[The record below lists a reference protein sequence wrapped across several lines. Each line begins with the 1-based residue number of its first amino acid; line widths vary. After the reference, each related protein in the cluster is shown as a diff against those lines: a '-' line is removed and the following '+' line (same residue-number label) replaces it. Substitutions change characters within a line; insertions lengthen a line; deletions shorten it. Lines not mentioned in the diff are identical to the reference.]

1 MRFAKGAVCVSFLC
15 RYASVTKSIL
25 CNATPVAPVRVISTV
40 IVDPT
45 FKFVFEDVRLSTV
58 RVEGFPFRRF
68 CHQRREEHIAEL
80 LELPSS
86 VYLVRVETS
95 VTKVTEQ
102 LLLASHKV
110 GVVRLG
116 RQVVAVL
123 SRIFD
128 D

>member
-1 MRFAKGAVCVSFLC
+1 MIVSFL
-15 RYASVTKSIL
+15 RRDASIAESIL
-25 CNATPVAPVRVISTV
+25 CNATHVVPVTV
-40 IVDPT
+40 SGTIFVDPT
-45 FKFVFEDVRLSTV
+45 FELVFEDVRLSTV

-80 LELPSS
+80 LELPSG
-86 VYLVRVETS
+86 VYLVRIETS
-95 VTKVTEQ
+95 VAKVTEQ

-110 GVVRLG
+110 AVVRLG

>member
-1 MRFAKGAVCVSFLC
+1 MVP
-15 RYASVTKSIL
+15 SVF
-25 CNATPVAPVRVISTV
+25 
-40 IVDPT
+40 VDPT
-45 FKFVFEDVRLSTV
+45 FELAFELVRLPTV
-58 RVEGFPFRRF
+58 RVEGLPFRRF
-68 CHQRREEHIAEL
+68 CHQRREKHIAEL
-80 LELPSS
+80 LELPPG

-110 GVVRLG
+110 AVVRFG

>member
-1 MRFAKGAVCVSFLC
+1 MIVS
-15 RYASVTKSIL
+15 
-25 CNATPVAPVRVISTV
+25 ST
-40 IVDPT
+40 IFVDPT
-45 FKFVFEDVRLSTV
+45 FKLVFEDVRLSTV

-68 CHQRREEHIAEL
+68 CHQRREKHIAEL
-80 LELPSS
+80 LELPSG

-102 LLLASHKV
+102 LLLASHEV